1 MKRISTA
8 VVAVA
13 VSLLA
18 ACGTGGE
25 GAPASSPSP
34 TPSVAT
40 GTVAGTVEVELDFT
54 GNWQAGNNAQHGTCL
69 VAPGY
74 QDLVDGAQVAV
85 LDASGAVIGV
95 GALVSTGL
103 ELIDG
108 GDALNEAYCG
118 FTFRVEDVPKGSG
131 FYGLEIASRDALRY
145 PEAEAFAPLELTLGT
160 IPTVLT

>member
-1 MKRISTA
+1 MRA
-8 VVAVA
+8 VVVA
-13 VSLLA
+13 AAAAAILVLA
-18 ACGTGGE
+18 GCAGAGDD
-25 GAPASSPSP
+25 APAPSP

-108 GDALNEAYCG
+108 GDALTEAYCG

>member
-8 VVAVA
+8 AVVFA

-18 ACGTGGE
+18 ACGTGGD
-25 GAPASSPSP
+25 APAVSPSP

-40 GTVAGTVEVELDFT
+40 GTVAGTVEVELNFT
-54 GNWQAGNNAQHGTCL
+54 ANLQAGNNAVHGPCI
-69 VAPGY
+69 VEAGY
-74 QDLVDGAQVAV
+74 QDHVDGAQVAV
-85 LDASGAVIGV
+85 LAASGAVIGV

-108 GDALNEAYCG
+108 GDALTEAYCG

-145 PEAEAFAPLELTLGT
+145 PEAEAFAPLELTLGA

>member
-1 MKRISTA
+1 VRA
-8 VVAVA
+8 VVVA
-13 VSLLA
+13 AAAAAILVLA
-18 ACGTGGE
+18 GCAGAGDD
-25 GAPASSPSP
+25 APAPSP

-108 GDALNEAYCG
+108 GDALTEAYCG